1 MAVRGGPIGAA
12 MLATVLVL
20 SLVVVAV
27 WRSLIRLVMAA
38 LLVLLVAGGIQ
49 AIQMIDAIVT
59 VTPK

>member
-1 MAVRGGPIGAA
+1 

-20 SLVVVAV
+20 SLVVVAF